1 VLRCTGGAVE
11 VEIAPPAACP
21 GCNGAC
27 AWRAAQG
34 AARLS
39 LVTPLELAP
48 GEEVSVA
55 LPERWLLAAAAL
67 LYGLP
72 LALLLLGAVL
82 GFAASGTDFGAAAG
96 GAAGLAA
103 AGLAALRFRSRVER
117 ATLDRLEIRR
127 ESARH
132 AQAHAL

>member
-1 VLRCTGGAVE
+1 
-11 VEIAPPAACP
+11 
-21 GCNGAC
+21 
-27 AWRAAQG
+27 
-34 AARLS
+34 
-39 LVTPLELAP
+39 VTPLELAP

-82 GFAASGTDFGAAAG
+82 GFAASGTDSGAAAG
-96 GAAGLAA
+96 GAAGLAV

-117 ATLDRLEIRR
+117 ATLARLEIRR
-127 ESARH
+127 ESAPH